1 MAPGIR
7 LPAGVRDFLP
17 RAAARRRAIAETL
30 LGEFERWGYDRIITP
45 MFECADV
52 LELGLGADARAAA
65 IRFVEP
71 GTAEVVALRPD
82 ITAQI
87 ARVAATR
94 LGDIDGPIRLC
105 YEGAVTRLSSGG
117 ARTQREVLQAGVELI
132 DAPSPEGDSEAIA
145 VAAHAL
151 AGTGIPEAHL
161 DVGHVAPV
169 QHCLSAIDDPALREQ
184 IEALL
189 TRKDRPGVRRAASGL
204 PKALRAQLEALPTL
218 YGEPADVL
226 ERARALRWP
235 RAVGRAFDQVEQVL
249 AMSGEVVEHELHSTI
264 TVDLGE
270 VHGFDYYTGLRFA
283 GYAAGVGHAILRG
296 GRYDELVG
304 RYGRPAQATGF
315 AVDIEAV
322 ADAQQAAGV
331 GAPAGRPA
339 VLVLAPDRRSD
350 AARIAAA
357 LRRAGH
363 RAAVDLGR
371 RRGHDAVLRY
381 ARGVGFTSVLSIEAS
396 GARVTNVAGGA
407 TRAVP
412 AACIRAA
419 GRGEVGD
426 LAAALGLAI
435 ARRARRA

>member
-1 MAPGIR
+1 MALGIR

-52 LELGLGADARAAA
+52 LELGLGADAREAA

-82 ITAQI
+82 ITAQV

-94 LGDIDGPIRLC
+94 MGDVDGPIRLC
-105 YEGAVTRLSSGG
+105 YEGAVTRLARGG

-132 DAPSPEGDSEAIA
+132 DAPSPEGDAEAIA

-151 AGTGIPEAHL
+151 AGTGVPEARL
-161 DVGHVAPV
+161 DVGHVALV
-169 QHCLSAIDDPALREQ
+169 QHCLSSVDDPLLCAEL
-184 IEALL
+184 EALL
-189 TRKDRPGVRRAASGL
+189 TRKDRPGVRRAAAGL
-204 PKALRAQLEALPTL
+204 PAGLRAQLEALPTL
-218 YGEPADVL
+218 YGEPDDVL
-226 ERARALRWP
+226 ARARALRWP
-235 RAVGRAFDQVEQVL
+235 RAVNKALDLVEQVL
-249 AMSGEVVEHELHSTI
+249 AMSAEVVEHELHSTVTI
-264 TVDLGE
+264 DLGE

-304 RYGRPAQATGF
+304 RYGRQARATGF

-322 ADAQQAAGV
+322 ADAQQAAGIAV
-331 GAPAGRPA
+331 PAGRPS
-339 VLVLAPDRRSD
+339 VLVVAPDRRGD
-350 AARIAAA
+350 AARIAAG
-357 LRRAGH
+357 LRRGGH

-371 RRGHDAVLRY
+371 RRGARAVLRY
-381 ARGVGFTSVLSIEAS
+381 ARGVGFTSILSIDSS
-396 GARVTNVAGGA
+396 GARAIDVASGDE
-407 TRAVP
+407 RRVP
-412 AACIRAA
+412 QTVLGSAARGQAA
-419 GRGEVGD
+419 E
-426 LAAALGLAI
+426 LAAALGLGTRRT
-435 ARRARRA
+435 RRA